1 MQPHVQYGRG
11 QRTQPANHVKTC
23 AIYHLSYNIV
33 CPFKSYH
40 LSYTIYQ
47 ISYRMLCQCELLGPF
62 MGTALWLLR
71 LLAISCLRRLPRAH
85 PGRLPRA
92 HPSPKKERL
101 WLAGPAW
108 PAHTPITSHP
118 HHPPLFTLSAE
129 SAEIT
134 TAPSHHPHVT
144 TRPIITHAHITL
156 ATTHTQ
162 LTTISIKIQT
172 NHSVGVWLRQTQAG
186 PVHNVFGVWRHVEA
200 RGWSGCIQ
208 RSTEAGP

>member
-1 MQPHVQYGRG
+1 MASGLPSTSLVFFAVRFQADPSRFLYGHCLSCHLCG
-11 QRTQPANHVKTC
+11 CSGCWVPLWALLELPA
-23 AIYHLSYNIV
+23 LR
-33 CPFKSYH
+33 
-40 LSYTIYQ
+40 LL
-47 ISYRMLCQCELLGPF
+47 RLLGSF
-62 MGTALWLLR
+62 MGTALRLLR

-172 NHSVGVWLRQTQAG
+172 NHSVGFWLRLR
-186 PVHNVFGVWRHVEA
+186 PSSEFGAMSKERRRE
-200 RGWSGCIQ
+200 SCK
-208 RSTEAGP
+208 